1 MTYDVLVIG
10 CGVVGAAT
18 AYELSKYNLKV
29 LILEKENDVAEGATK
44 ANSAIIH
51 AGYDP
56 RPGTLMARL
65 NVRGTVLAEEI
76 CRDLDVP
83 YKKCGSLVVAF
94 SEEEMPTVREL
105 YERGLENGVLGM
117 KILTGE
123 EVRDLEP
130 NLSEKILGALYAP
143 SAAICSP
150 WEYCL
155 AMAETAVKIR
165 RSCASRRR

>member
-56 RPGTLMARL
+56 RPGTLMA
-65 NVRGTVLAEEI
+65 
-76 CRDLDVP
+76 
-83 YKKCGSLVVAF
+83 
-94 SEEEMPTVREL
+94 
-105 YERGLENGVLGM
+105 
-117 KILTGE
+117 
-123 EVRDLEP
+123 
-130 NLSEKILGALYAP
+130 
-143 SAAICSP
+143 
-150 WEYCL
+150 
-155 AMAETAVKIR
+155 
-165 RSCASRRR
+165 